1 MKIMNKNTEN
11 KLFDFTIPTLIVGM
25 GSTGL
30 SCAHYLKQRGCS
42 FAFADSREELS
53 ALEDIKKKFKPLVV
67 MLGDFN
73 YEDFK
78 AYKQII
84 VSPGV
89 SIRSEIFVLLQKQG
103 CLIAGDIEIFAQIV
117 NKPVIAI
124 TGSNGKSTVTT
135 LVEKI
140 AQDCGIKAIAG
151 GNLGIPA
158 LDLLATQS
166 DLYILELS
174 SFQLET
180 TYSLHTLSATVLN
193 VSEDHMDR
201 YNDLDDY
208 RRIKES
214 IYHNTENAIV
224 NINEKITLERVINA
238 LDKGDE
244 NYNVSLFGQVID
256 KQIFNNSTLQKNSYS
271 IVNNEFLVK
280 GNSEII
286 QTNDIRI
293 KGIYNYLNVL
303 AALALLEPLQLDQ
316 QKQIKAINEYSGLPH
331 RCEWVAKIN
340 GVEFYND
347 SKGTN
352 TGATIAA
359 INGFE
364 LDSNKDSSQR
374 TVILIAG
381 GVGKDADFTELGK
394 VIKQKI
400 KSTVLMGIDSAL
412 IKSCA
417 LNAGAKNDSLYAV
430 DSMLEAVSAAAGL
443 AESGDLVLFSPA
455 CASFDMYPNYM
466 KRGDDFKEKV
476 AALKSE
482 LKHAS

>member
-1 MKIMNKNTEN
+1 MNKKTQE

-30 SCAHYLKQRGCS
+30 SCARYLKQRNCP
-42 FAFADSREELS
+42 FAFADSRQDPPSLKDVKQEFAS
-53 ALEDIKKKFKPLVV
+53 LVI
-67 MLGDFN
+67 MTGDFDF
-73 YEDFK
+73 EDFK
-78 AYKQII
+78 TYKQII
-84 VSPGV
+84 VSPGI
-89 SIRSEIFVLLQKQG
+89 SIRTELFTSLQEQG
-103 CLIAGDIEIFAQIV
+103 CLIVGDIEIFAQVV

-180 TYSLHTLSATVLN
+180 TYSLETLSATVLN

-201 YNDLDDY
+201 YTDLDDY
-208 RRIKES
+208 RNIKES
-214 IYHNTENAIV
+214 IYKNTENAV
-224 NINEKITLERVINA
+224 LNMNEKITCDSVLNA
-238 LDKGDE
+238 IDRGDE
-244 NYNVSLFGQVID
+244 NYRVITFSD
-256 KQIFNNSTLQKNSYS
+256 DASAVEPAEYQLI
-271 IVNNEFLVK
+271 NNECLVK
-280 GNSEII
+280 GESEIV
-286 QTNDIRI
+286 QTNALKL
-293 KGIYNYLNVL
+293 KGTYNYLNIL
-303 AALALLEPLQLDQ
+303 AALALLEPLALNKEKQL
-316 QKQIKAINEYSGLPH
+316 KAIKEYQGLSH
-331 RCEWVAKIN
+331 RCEWVDKIN

-359 INGFE
+359 IDGFE
-364 LDSNKDSSQR
+364 LETNKEKSQR

-381 GVGKDADFTELGK
+381 GVGKEADFTELGE
-394 VIKQKI
+394 VIEKKI
-400 KSTVLMGIDSAL
+400 KSTVLMGVDSEL
-412 IKSCA
+412 IKNCA
-417 LNAGAKNDSLYAV
+417 LKAGAENDSLYSV
-430 DSMLEAVSAAAGL
+430 GSMSDAVSTAASL
-443 AESGDLVLFSPA
+443 AESGDVILFSPA
-455 CASFDMYPNYM
+455 CASFDMYQNYM

-476 AALKSE
+476 SALKDE
-482 LKHAS
+482 LKNAS